1 MEESILVTCIHRSLG
16 CGNAAALGC
25 GQVEWHFVEELY
37 QCIITIGK
45 MVSIFCALE
54 SYSTFTG
61 HLKSNS
67 IVYYWHVLMFPN
79 R

>member
-1 MEESILVTCIHRSLG
+1 MEGRFRSRAYIVPK
-16 CGNAAALGC
+16 NLGC
-25 GQVEWHFVEELY
+25 GQDEWRFVEELY

-79 R
+79 K